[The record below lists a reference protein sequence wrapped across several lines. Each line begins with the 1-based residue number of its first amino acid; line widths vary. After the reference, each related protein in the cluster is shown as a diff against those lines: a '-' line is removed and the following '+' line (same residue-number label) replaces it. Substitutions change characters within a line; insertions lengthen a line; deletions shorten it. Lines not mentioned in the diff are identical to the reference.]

1 MKFSAGFMVVSI
13 IFAVIYGVAFNSV
26 YPLVPVD
33 NAVKAL
39 CALGGLATSLLGV
52 GLWKLLTGSR

>member
-13 IFAVIYGVAFNSV
+13 IFAVLYGVVFNST
-26 YPLVPVD
+26 YPLVPVGKSVL
-33 NAVKAL
+33 AV

-52 GLWKLLTGSR
+52 GLWKLLTGPR